1 MDERLAEAERQ
12 AQREQEQG
20 RERAAEAG
28 SSDGDD
34 GSDEQEEEDEEDEQ
48 EEQQPRRRKAARA
61 DEDSSRSRS
70 DGFRK
75 GDVVDVESEDG
86 WERHA
91 KIIGPSKSRRPDEM
105 RVRFADG
112 VVDDWPLAD
121 FRRP

>member
-1 MDERLAEAERQ
+1 MDERLAEVERQ

-34 GSDEQEEEDEEDEQ
+34 GSDEQEE
-48 EEQQPRRRKAARA
+48 QQPRRRNAARA

-70 DGFRK
+70 DGFRE

-86 WERHA
+86 WERNA

>member
-34 GSDEQEEEDEEDEQ
+34 GSDEQEEEDEQ

-112 VVDDWPLAD
+112 VVDDWPVAD

>member
-1 MDERLAEAERQ
+1 MDERLAEVERQ
-12 AQREQEQG
+12 AQREREQG

-34 GSDEQEEEDEEDEQ
+34 GSDEQEEEDEQ
-48 EEQQPRRRKAARA
+48 EEQQPPRRRKAARA

-70 DGFRK
+70 GGFRK

-86 WERHA
+86 WERNA
-91 KIIGPSKSRRPDEM
+91 KIIGPSKSRRADEM

-112 VVDDWPLAD
+112 VVDDWPVAD

>member
-1 MDERLAEAERQ
+1 MDERLAEVERQ

-34 GSDEQEEEDEEDEQ
+34 GSDEQEEE
-48 EEQQPRRRKAARA
+48 EQQPPRRRKAARA
-61 DEDSSRSRS
+61 DEDSSQGH

-86 WERHA
+86 WERNA
-91 KIIGPSKSRRPDEM
+91 KIVGPSKSGRADEM

-112 VVDDWPLAD
+112 VLDDWPVAD